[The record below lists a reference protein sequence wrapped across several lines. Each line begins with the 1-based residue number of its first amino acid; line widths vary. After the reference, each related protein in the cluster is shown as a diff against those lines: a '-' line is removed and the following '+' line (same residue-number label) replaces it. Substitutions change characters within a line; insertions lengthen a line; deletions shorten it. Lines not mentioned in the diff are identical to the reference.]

1 MDLVA
6 LYDFCTKNASPIS
19 LDLLYKICYISYVMR
34 VVFLFT
40 KSGGLYMDAK
50 IAKWSNFFLFI
61 TIISAIFSATQF
73 LEAFNSDTVL
83 ITIFMLISIPL
94 IFLGITVTLKLV
106 NRALTTQ
113 SISMMKIITNS
124 NPTGKAS

>member
-1 MDLVA
+1 
-6 LYDFCTKNASPIS
+6 
-19 LDLLYKICYISYVMR
+19 
-34 VVFLFT
+34 
-40 KSGGLYMDAK
+40 MDAK

-113 SISMMKIITNS
+113 SISMMKIITDSNS
-124 NPTGKAS
+124 TGKAP

>member
-6 LYDFCTKNASPIS
+6 LYDFCTKNASPIL
-19 LDLLYKICYISYVMR
+19 LDLLHKICYISNVMR
-34 VVFLFT
+34 VVFLLA
-40 KSGGLYMDAK
+40 KSGGLHMDAK

-113 SISMMKIITNS
+113 SISMMKIITDS
-124 NPTGKAS
+124 NTTGKAP

>member
-1 MDLVA
+1 
-6 LYDFCTKNASPIS
+6 
-19 LDLLYKICYISYVMR
+19 
-34 VVFLFT
+34 
-40 KSGGLYMDAK
+40 MDAK
-50 IAKWSNFFLFI
+50 IAKWSNFFLII

-124 NPTGKAS
+124 NPTGRVSQKGGQYAFNF